1 MTKPI
6 LSVGICMYNSCEN
19 VARTLQKLADQEQ
32 DGLEVIVLDDGSTE
46 SVHEVKTLCDKY
58 HFRYLWQANQ
68 GEAGARQK
76 VLDEAKGEFFTWV
89 DADDSITDDYVET
102 IFSELKPRDGYAAM
116 PDIIFHKWL
125 FIDGTMATDHEK
137 PLTNWNV
144 WSNVYRREAVKDVK
158 FDLNRQIASDY
169 FWLEEAYKR
178 CGISYY
184 SDKAVNIY
192 NNKNPDSL
200 THRFERGEVKALFSE
215 E

>member
-19 VARTLQKLADQEQ
+19 VAKTLQKLADQEQ

-46 SVHEVKTLCDKY
+46 SVHEVKALCDRY
-58 HFRYLWQANQ
+58 HFRYLWQSNQ
-68 GEAGARQK
+68 GEAAARQK

-89 DADDSITDDYVET
+89 DADDSITDDYVDILLAEVK
-102 IFSELKPRDGYAAM
+102 LHPC
-116 PDIIFHKWL
+116 DIIFNRWL
-125 FIDGTMATDHEK
+125 FIDGSMAAKHEE

-144 WSNVYRREAVKDVK
+144 WSNVYRREAVKNVK

-169 FWLEEAYKR
+169 FWLADAYKR
-178 CGISYY
+178 CGTSYY

-192 NNKNPDSL
+192 NDKNPDSL

>member
-19 VARTLQKLADQEQ
+19 VAKTLQKLADQEQ
-32 DGLEVIVLDDGSTE
+32 DGLEGIVLDDGSTE
-46 SVHEVKTLCDKY
+46 SVHEVKALCDKY

-68 GEAGARQK
+68 GEAAARQK
-76 VLDEAKGEFFTWV
+76 VLDEAGGEFFTWV
-89 DADDSITDDYVET
+89 DADDSITDDYVDIILAEVK
-102 IFSELKPRDGYAAM
+102 LHPA
-116 PDIIFHKWL
+116 DIIFHKWL
-125 FIDGTMATDHEK
+125 FIDGSTANDHEK

-169 FWLEEAYKR
+169 FWLADAYKR
-178 CGISYY
+178 CGTSYY

-192 NNKNPDSL
+192 NDKNPDSL